1 MGLIMKINFPKFKNI
16 TSLFQKHIKPNSN
29 RDRVLEKMYN
39 QEMEDIDRF
48 AKVAE
53 SMTSKTSK

>member
-1 MGLIMKINFPKFKNI
+1 MKISFPKFKNI
-16 TSLFQKHIKPNSN
+16 TSLFKKNVKTYPG

-53 SMTSKTSK
+53 SMTSKNSK

>member
-1 MGLIMKINFPKFKNI
+1 MKINFPRFKNI